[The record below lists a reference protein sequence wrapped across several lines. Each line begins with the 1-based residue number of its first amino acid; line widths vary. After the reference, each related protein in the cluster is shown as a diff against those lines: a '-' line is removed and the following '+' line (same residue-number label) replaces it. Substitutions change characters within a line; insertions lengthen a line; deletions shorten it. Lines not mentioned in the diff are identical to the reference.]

1 MSAVMV
7 DTPGPR
13 KDGDGPPER
22 RLDFWT
28 AGLEEFVYHLKHP
41 ETLFNVPSER
51 LASNRYPAVGEATT
65 RELRRY
71 FRRYRRRCMDAYA
84 TLRYAGGAMQRLGVQ
99 ICRGPLEVRIW
110 YDDCDDCYVDVI
122 VSVDAPPERAAEL
135 NREMRRSIGGYLF
148 ITFESIDAPAPA
160 GFHGRLATML
170 FDGIEDEPGEEFDD
184 E

>member
-84 TLRYAGGAMQRLGVQ
+84 ALRYAGSAMQRLGVQ

-122 VSVDAPPERAAEL
+122 VSVDAPPERATRARGRTEP
-135 NREMRRSIGGYLF
+135 R
-148 ITFESIDAPAPA
+148 DAPIHRRVPVHYLRIDRRARAGRVPWPA
-160 GFHGRLATML
+160 G
-170 FDGIEDEPGEEFDD
+170 DD
-184 E
+184 AVRRYRG